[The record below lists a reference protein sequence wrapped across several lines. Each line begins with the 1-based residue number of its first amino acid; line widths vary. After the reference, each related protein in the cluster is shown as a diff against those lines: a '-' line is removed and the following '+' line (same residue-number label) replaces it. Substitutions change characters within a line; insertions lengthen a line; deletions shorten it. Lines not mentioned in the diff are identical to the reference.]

1 MGQYDRMKKERRSEE
16 GKKREGE
23 RGKLTLLLEFSRDKL
38 VSEDPD
44 VLGRGLSLEADLVLV
59 RLKERKG
66 KERKGKEGR
75 EMVSSAVSTFK
86 SSERRAE
93 RIAREKLDEPAS
105 ASFARRSE
113 RVR

>member
-1 MGQYDRMKKERRSEE
+1 MKKERRSEE

-38 VSEDPD
+38 VSGDPD

-66 KERKGKEGR
+66 KERKDEKWSTR
-75 EMVSSAVSTFK
+75 PSPRSSQAN
-86 SSERRAE
+86 AE
-93 RIAREKLDEPAS
+93 LKG
-105 ASFARRSE
+105 
-113 RVR
+113 

>member
-1 MGQYDRMKKERRSEE
+1 MKKERRSEE

-66 KERKGKEGR
+66 KERKGKER
-75 EMVSSAVSTFK
+75 KDEKWSARPSPHSSQAN
-86 SSERRAE
+86 AE
-93 RIAREKLDEPAS
+93 LKG
-105 ASFARRSE
+105 
-113 RVR
+113 

>member
-1 MGQYDRMKKERRSEE
+1 MGQYDRMERKRRRGE
-16 GKKREGE
+16 GKKREEE
-23 RGKLTLLLEFSRDKL
+23 RGKLTLLLESSRDKL
-38 VSEDPD
+38 VSGDPD
-44 VLGRGLSLEADLVLV
+44 VLGRGHSLEADFVLV
-59 RLKERKG
+59 RLKERKE

-105 ASFARRSE
+105 ASFARRS
-113 RVR
+113 RR

>member
-38 VSEDPD
+38 VSGDPD
-44 VLGRGLSLEADLVLV
+44 VLGRGHSLEADLVLV
-59 RLKERKG
+59 RL

-105 ASFARRSE
+105 ASIARRS
-113 RVR
+113 RR